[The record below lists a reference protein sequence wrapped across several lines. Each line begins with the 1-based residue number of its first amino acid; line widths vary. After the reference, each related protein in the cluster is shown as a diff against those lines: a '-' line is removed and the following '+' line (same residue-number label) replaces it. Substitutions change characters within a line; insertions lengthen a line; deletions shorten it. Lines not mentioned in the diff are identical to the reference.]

1 MVPEMVVIP
10 KSAQNIL
17 QRLTGQSRPD
27 IALSLALK
35 DLVRLRLD
43 ETQARIKEFEN
54 KYGMTF
60 SEFQAAWENGQIKEP
75 YSYEVEQDDFEW
87 EAAVSDRTT
96 LEEISQWLL

>member
-1 MVPEMVVIP
+1 MVTELVVLP

-43 ETQARIKEFEN
+43 ETQTRIKEFEK

-60 SEFQAAWENGQIKEP
+60 SKFQAAWENGQIKDP
-75 YSYEVEQDDFEW
+75 YSYDVEKDDFEW
-87 EAAVSDRTT
+87 EAAISDRTV
-96 LEEISQWLL
+96 LEEISQWLI

>member
-1 MVPEMVVIP
+1 MVTEMVVIP

-43 ETQARIKEFEN
+43 ETQARIKEFEK

-60 SEFQAAWENGQIKEP
+60 SEFQVAWENGQIKDP
-75 YSYEVEQDDFEW
+75 YSYEVEKDDFEW
-87 EAAVSDRTT
+87 EAAISDRTV